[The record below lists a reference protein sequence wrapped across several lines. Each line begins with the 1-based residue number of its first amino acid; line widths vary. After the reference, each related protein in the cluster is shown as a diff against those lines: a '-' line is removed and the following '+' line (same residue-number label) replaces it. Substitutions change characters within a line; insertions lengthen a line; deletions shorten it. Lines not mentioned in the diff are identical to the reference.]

1 MNADPGPPR
10 SADGVQRWVRDR
22 SPQPFADDE
31 VVPSPGGTTWLYG
44 PGQYE
49 LALLAR
55 LVDEGFAA
63 NRHVHYPRNH
73 GRVAER
79 VAFTATATD
88 AATARLRIVGTL
100 VAATFDGQHIDASVV
115 APDAAG
121 GGSVVELALP
131 RAGTELRLE
140 LAASEGHVP
149 AVAVDPG
156 ERIRG
161 WRASIDDGPEEDI
174 RPRPGGDVPPHVAP
188 VGTVEVLARGIR
200 DGLGGDGALY
210 DVGAPVLGR
219 PVLPPGPRPV
229 VSSGESIPEA
239 LADPE
244 THETRHDV
252 VELPDGGWTT
262 RHPLGFRYLAV
273 RSDAPPDS
281 VAVRASV
288 PVVERPGAFACS
300 DDELTRIWAAA
311 QYTLRLCMQGL
322 MIDGVKRDRMPWAGD
337 QALSTLAN
345 AYALGEG
352 GVVADGLVA
361 LGRPEHG
368 YVNGIA
374 DYSLWQVV
382 NADLRLR
389 CFGDEEFARAEAD
402 RLDRFVADLA
412 EHAGHDGVFRPAAQ
426 RGGFVDSGPGSVF
439 LDWGLALEHGRDP
452 VALQMLWYWAL
463 RSAERVLGRTGHP
476 GAARWRALADALEA
490 TLRERAWLGR
500 HGRWA
505 DYLDARA
512 SRRPARYANFLAVL
526 AGMHDRVD
534 VPPGVTDAIRVGVA
548 GTPFMTAFRLR
559 ALLAAGEAPAVLEQ
573 VRATWGAMLERGP
586 GTFWEEAT
594 IDDEPFAMYGR
605 PFGRSRCH
613 AWASGPAAI
622 LPEAVL
628 GLRPLGDGWSRFA
641 VQPALGDLAWA
652 SAVVPAPSGDIVVV
666 ADASTVTVQVPAGT
680 MLVREGHAVPG
691 PATVEWA
698 QPPSADLGGGTGAA
712 AASGA

>member
-1 MNADPGPPR
+1 VNAAGEPPR
-10 SADGVQRWVRDR
+10 TAEGVRRWVRDR
-22 SPQPFADDE
+22 SPQPFADDD
-31 VVPSPGGTTWLYG
+31 VVPPPGGRAWLYG
-44 PGQYE
+44 PGQYQ

-55 LVDEGFAA
+55 LVEEGFAA

-73 GRVAER
+73 GRVAAR
-79 VAFTATATD
+79 VAFTTTATD
-88 AATARLRIVGTL
+88 AATVRLHLTGTP
-100 VAATFDGQHIDASVV
+100 VAVTLDGHAVELGRPGPTDS
-115 APDAAG
+115 PDLRA
-121 GGSVVELALP
+121 VELALP
-131 RAGTELRLE
+131 RSGAVLALE
-140 LAASEGHVP
+140 LAAEDGHVS
-149 AVAVDPG
+149 AVAVDP
-156 ERIRG
+156 EAPLHG
-161 WRASIDDGPEEDI
+161 WRSSVDGDVWEDV
-174 RPRPGGDVPPHVAP
+174 RPRLGGGAPPHLDP
-188 VGTVEVLARGIR
+188 VGTVEVVGRGIR
-200 DGLGGDGALY
+200 DGLY

-219 PVLPPGPRPV
+219 PILPPGPRPV
-229 VSSGESIPEA
+229 VSSGESIEEA

-244 THETRHDV
+244 THETRHDL
-252 VELPDGGWTT
+252 VELPEGGWTT
-262 RHPLGFRYLAV
+262 RHPLGFRYLVV
-273 RSDAPPDS
+273 RSDAPPQS

-288 PVVERPGAFACS
+288 PVVARPGAFACS
-300 DDELTRIWAAA
+300 DEELTRIWAAA

-322 MIDGVKRDRMPWAGD
+322 MIDGIKRDRMPWAGD

-345 AYALGEG
+345 AFALGEG

-389 CFGDEEFARAEAD
+389 CFGDEAFARAEAD

-476 GAARWRALADALEA
+476 GADRWNDLADTLEA
-490 TLRERAWLGR
+490 TLRDRAWLAR

-505 DYLDARA
+505 DYLDARE

-526 AGMHDRVD
+526 AGMHDGE

-573 VRATWGAMLERGP
+573 VRATWGAMLDRGP

-594 IDDEPFAMYGR
+594 LDDEPLAMYGR
-605 PFGRSRCH
+605 PFGRSLCH

-628 GLRPLGDGWSRFA
+628 GLRPLDDGWSRFA
-641 VQPALGDLAWA
+641 VRPELGDLAWA
-652 SAVVPAPSGDIVVV
+652 AAVVPAPSGDIVVV
-666 ADASTVTVQVPAGT
+666 ADASTVTVQVPAGAV
-680 MLVREGHAVPG
+680 LVREGHAVPG

-698 QPPSADLGGGTGAA
+698 QRPSADFGGGTAGAA
-712 AASGA
+712 ASEA

>member
-1 MNADPGPPR
+1 MNAGPQPPR
-10 SADGVQRWVRDR
+10 TAAGVRQWVRDR
-22 SPQPFADDE
+22 SPQPFADDD
-31 VVPSPGGTTWLYG
+31 VVPPPGGATWLYG

-79 VAFTATATD
+79 VAFTARATD

-100 VAATFDGQHIDASVV
+100 AAATVDHQPVDV
-115 APDAAG
+115 ATLE
-121 GGSVVELALP
+121 GSDDSYSHAIELALP
-131 RAGTELRLE
+131 RAGAVLDLE
-140 LAASEGHVP
+140 LAAWDGRVP
-149 AVAVDPG
+149 AVAVPPDAPLS
-156 ERIRG
+156 G
-161 WRASIDDGPEEDI
+161 WRARADDGAWEDV
-174 RPRPGGDVPPHVAP
+174 RPRAGGAPPHLAP
-188 VGTVEVLARGIR
+188 VGTAEVVARGIR
-200 DGLGGDGALY
+200 DGLDGVGTLY

-229 VSSGESIPEA
+229 VSSGESIDEA

-244 THETRHDV
+244 AHETRHDL

-262 RHPLGFRYLAV
+262 RHPLGFRYLVV
-273 RSDAPPDS
+273 RSDARPES
-281 VAVRASV
+281 VAVFASV

-322 MIDGVKRDRMPWAGD
+322 MIDGIKRDRMPWAGD

-345 AYALGEG
+345 AFALGEG

-389 CFGDEEFARAEAD
+389 CFGDEAFALAEAD

-476 GAARWRALADALEA
+476 GAARWSELAHTLED
-490 TLRERAWLGR
+490 TLRERAWLDR
-500 HGRWA
+500 NGRWA
-505 DYLDARA
+505 DYLDARE

-526 AGMHDRVD
+526 AGMHDGD

-559 ALLAAGEAPAVLEQ
+559 ALLAAGETPAVLEQ
-573 VRATWGAMLERGP
+573 ARAIWGAMLDRGP

-594 IDDEPFAMYGR
+594 LDDEQLAMYGR

-628 GLRPLGDGWSRFA
+628 GLRPLDDGWSRFA
-641 VQPALGDLAWA
+641 VLPDLGDLAWA

-666 ADASTVTVQVPAGT
+666 ADAATVTVQVPAGT
-680 MLVREGHAVPG
+680 VLVRGSHAVPG

-698 QPPSADLGGGTGAA
+698 QQPSTDLGGGTVGAV
-712 AASGA
+712 ASEA